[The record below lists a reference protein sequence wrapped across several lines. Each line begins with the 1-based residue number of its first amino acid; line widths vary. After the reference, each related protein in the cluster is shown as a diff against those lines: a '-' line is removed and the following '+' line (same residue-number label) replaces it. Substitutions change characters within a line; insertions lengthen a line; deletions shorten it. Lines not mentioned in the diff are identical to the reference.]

1 MPEIAISNL
10 VINGSDVIFDVMGV
24 TDEDG
29 VIILPSLR
37 VEFFNV
43 DVSTTIP
50 ENTFALGLGDSEDIT
65 FTDILLPY
73 NGNFVIRIRSNI
85 DLQDGEGLIENYL
98 FFEGTF
104 VYTTR

>member
-1 MPEIAISNL
+1 MSDDLYKLEWYDYLKGKNIL
-10 VINGSDVIFDVMGV
+10 VA
-24 TDEDG
+24 EDLE
-29 VIILPSLR
+29 VNQLLIH
-37 VEFFNV
+37 
-43 DVSTTIP
+43 
-50 ENTFALGLGDSEDIT
+50 
-65 FTDILLPY
+65 DILLPY